1 LRTKKGLG
9 IIPHPCNKYVKPNI
23 IKVMN
28 TEMAQYIL
36 QILKSRLNILFSWGS
51 RRFTAI
57 QDGLMWHVQ
66 GYLLNGWVKVIYNYG
81 TDAFDV
87 YFLNNTKME
96 LKKVEEVYID
106 NLVDVIDWNVE
117 KDDSFDYD
125 KRVKEQYSIY
135 L

>member
-1 LRTKKGLG
+1 
-9 IIPHPCNKYVKPNI
+9 
-23 IKVMN
+23 MN

-36 QILKSRLNILFSWGS
+36 QILKSRLNILFSWDA

-57 QDGLMWHVQ
+57 QDGLIFHVQ
-66 GYLLNGWVKVIYNYG
+66 GYLLNGWVKVLYNEG

-87 YFLNNTKME
+87 YFLTNKKE
-96 LKKVEEVYID
+96 LIKKVEEAYID

-125 KRVKEQYSIY
+125 KRVKEQYSNYISF
-135 L
+135 

>member
-1 LRTKKGLG
+1 
-9 IIPHPCNKYVKPNI
+9 
-23 IKVMN
+23 MN

-36 QILKSRLNILFSWGS
+36 QILKSRLNILFSWGA

-57 QDGLMWHVQ
+57 HDGLMWHVQ